1 MRIVVIGGTGLIGSR
16 LVERLVDQGHE
27 ALPASPR
34 TGVDTLTGEG
44 LSQALQG
51 AEVVVDVT
59 NPRSLGAA
67 PAMEFFRTSTS
78 NLLTAEGAAHV
89 RHHVV
94 LSVVGTERLVQSSYF
109 QGKLAQENLIEEGPI
124 PYTIVRATQFFE
136 FVEGIADGATTGNIV
151 RLPPV
156 LVQPVAAAD
165 VAAELARIAVDAPMN
180 RAIEIAGPEQFRLD
194 DLVRLLLTAAND
206 PREVVADPSAR
217 YFGVE
222 LSERSLVPEAEATLG
237 ESRLDDWLNRR

>member
-1 MRIVVIGGTGLIGSR
+1 
-16 LVERLVDQGHE
+16 
-27 ALPASPR
+27 
-34 TGVDTLTGEG
+34 
-44 LSQALQG
+44 
-51 AEVVVDVT
+51 
-59 NPRSLGAA
+59 
-67 PAMEFFRTSTS
+67 
-78 NLLTAEGAAHV
+78 
-89 RHHVV
+89 V
-94 LSVVGTERLVQSSYF
+94 LSVVGTDRLVQSGYF

-136 FVEGIADGATTGNIV
+136 FVEGIADGATMGNIV

-180 RAIEIAGPEQFRLD
+180 RTVAIAGPEQFRLD
-194 DLVRLLLTAAND
+194 ELVRRLLTVADD
-206 PREVVADPSAR
+206 PRDVVADPTAR

-237 ESRLDDWLNRR
+237 ESRFDDWLNRR

>member
-1 MRIVVIGGTGLIGSR
+1 MRLVVIGGTGLIGSR
-16 LVERLVDQGHE
+16 LVEKLVDQGNE

-44 LSQALQG
+44 LSQALNS

-59 NPRSLGAA
+59 NPRSLEAA

-78 NLLTAEGAAHV
+78 NLLTAEEAAHV
-89 RHHVV
+89 RHHVA

-136 FVEGIADGATTGNIV
+136 FVEGIADGATEGNVV

-156 LVQPVAAAD
+156 LIQPVAADD
-165 VAAELARIAVDAPMN
+165 VVGELARIAADDPMN
-180 RAIEIAGPEQFRLD
+180 GTIEIAGPEQFRLD
-194 DLVRLLLTAAND
+194 ELVRRLLTVADD
-206 PREVVADPSAR
+206 PRDVVADTSAR

-237 ESRLDDWLNRR
+237 ESRFDDWLNRR

>member
-1 MRIVVIGGTGLIGSR
+1 MRLVVIGGTGLIGSR
-16 LVERLVDQGHE
+16 LVEKLVDQGHE

-44 LSQALQG
+44 LSQALNS
-51 AEVVVDVT
+51 ADVVVDVT

-78 NLLTAEGAAHV
+78 NLLTAEEAAHV
-89 RHHVV
+89 RHHVA

-136 FVEGIADGATTGNIV
+136 FVEGIADGATEGNVV

-156 LVQPVAAAD
+156 LIQPVAADD
-165 VAAELARIAVDAPMN
+165 VVGELARIAADDPMN
-180 RAIEIAGPEQFRLD
+180 GTIEIAGPEQFRLD
-194 DLVRLLLTAAND
+194 ELVRRLLTVADD
-206 PREVVADPSAR
+206 PRDVVADTSAR

-237 ESRLDDWLNRR
+237 ESRFDDWLNRR